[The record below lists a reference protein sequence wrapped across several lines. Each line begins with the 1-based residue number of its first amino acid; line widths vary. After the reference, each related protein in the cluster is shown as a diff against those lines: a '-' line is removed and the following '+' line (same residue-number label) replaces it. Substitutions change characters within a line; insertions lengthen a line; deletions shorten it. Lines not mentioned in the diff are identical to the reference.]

1 MAQKRAPGG
10 GRKPSARTPRAQLT
24 IRMPDD
30 MREELELAARDR
42 DWTLTDELLLR
53 LRVSFHRERDESRQP
68 GMRALCFLIA
78 ELADHIVGPSVARGK
93 SEFRFYSWRS
103 DPFFYRAFK
112 IAVGRLL
119 DALEP
124 SGPIKVYQITANEAE
139 LEPYMKHYLS
149 SFKTPEAR
157 AEYSVEYILTAL
169 REAPHQTAE
178 RREEQR
184 KLVGMHPAL
193 MREFYG
199 MPDAASDLVVEP
211 RSGETMPLTV
221 DVAPVFFGGE
231 KPKESKPVF
240 VRGEKSKESK
250 P

>member
-1 MAQKRAPGG
+1 MARKRAPGG
-10 GRKPSARTPRAQLT
+10 GRKPSAHTPRAQLT
-24 IRMPDD
+24 IRMSDE
-30 MREELELAARDR
+30 MREQLESAARER

-68 GMRALCFLIA
+68 AMRALCFLIA

-93 SEFRFYSWRS
+93 SEVRFYDWRS

-124 SGPIKVYQITANEAE
+124 PGPIKAYQITAKQGE
-139 LEPYMKHYLS
+139 LDPYMKHYLA
-149 SFKTPEAR
+149 SFKSPEAR
-157 AEYSVEYILTAL
+157 AEYSVGYILTAL

-184 KLVGMHPAL
+184 KLVGMHPVL

-199 MPDAASDLVVEP
+199 MPDAAKDLVVEP
-211 RSGETMPLTV
+211 RSGKTT
-221 DVAPVFFGGE
+221 FFAN
-231 KPKESKPVF
+231 
-240 VRGEKSKESK
+240 
-250 P
+250 

>member
-1 MAQKRAPGG
+1 MARKRAPGG
-10 GRKPSARTPRAQLT
+10 GRKPSAHTPRAQLT

-30 MREELELAARDR
+30 MREQLETAAMER

-53 LRVSFHRERDESRQP
+53 LRGSFRRERDESRQP
-68 GMRALCFLIA
+68 SMRALCFLIS
-78 ELADHIVGPSVARGK
+78 ELADHIVGVKVAWGK
-93 SEFRFYSWRS
+93 SEFGFYDWRS
-103 DPFFYRAFK
+103 DPFFYKAFK
-112 IAVGRLL
+112 IALGRLL

-124 SGPIKVYQITANEAE
+124 PGPIKVYQITANEAE
-139 LEPYMKHYLS
+139 LEPSWKHYLA

-169 REAPHQTAE
+169 REAPHRTAE

-199 MPDAASDLVVEP
+199 MPDAARDLVVKP
-211 RSGETMPLTV
+211 RSGKTVPLTV
-221 DVAPVFFGGE
+221 DVVPVSLLGE
-231 KPKESKPVF
+231 KPKESKP
-240 VRGEKSKESK
+240 RGEKPKESK